1 MEQNPNSSEK
11 DLVSLNATT
20 PYDDLD
26 EAKVLQN
33 YKELEA
39 KREFKKKK
47 NLKANSQVDLEPT
60 ADDLK
65 AYDSNILL
73 NAQDGNIVELEECQL
88 RNDIFQFFEK
98 FFTNNCEIW
107 KNFIPDENARSDFIS
122 KTFAPYQINGC
133 YKSKPKIFA
142 SIENE
147 DIKYVMFLIKSSNF
161 LKDFTFPSPIS
172 VDSILKTYIWI
183 FEKIKSEIAAL
194 LFQSDFLWLFPPS
207 PLSLL
212 TPENQLTIEN
222 ALDKSIECA
231 ENEKLPLITVAHTED
246 QISILKKKGFSKI
259 YPIYL
264 PQIEIKLKLN
274 EDVELPK
281 LGENPLRIWYLIKD
295 TENPIATLPK
305 AQPMKKNEKKKDN
318 K

>member
-1 MEQNPNSSEK
+1 M
-11 DLVSLNATT
+11 
-20 PYDDLD
+20 
-26 EAKVLQN
+26 
-33 YKELEA
+33 
-39 KREFKKKK
+39 
-47 NLKANSQVDLEPT
+47 
-60 ADDLK
+60 
-65 AYDSNILL
+65 
-73 NAQDGNIVELEECQL
+73 
-88 RNDIFQFFEK
+88 
-98 FFTNNCEIW
+98 
-107 KNFIPDENARSDFIS
+107 
-122 KTFAPYQINGC
+122 
-133 YKSKPKIFA
+133 
-142 SIENE
+142 
-147 DIKYVMFLIKSSNF
+147 
-161 LKDFTFPSPIS
+161 
-172 VDSILKTYIWI
+172 
-183 FEKIKSEIAAL
+183 
-194 LFQSDFLWLFPPS
+194 WLFPPS

-305 AQPMKKNEKKKDN
+305 AQPMKSNFIKLFFNYINSLLIFRK
-318 K
+318 

>member
-107 KNFIPDENARSDFIS
+107 K
-122 KTFAPYQINGC
+122 Y
-133 YKSKPKIFA
+133 
-142 SIENE
+142 
-147 DIKYVMFLIKSSNF
+147 
-161 LKDFTFPSPIS
+161 
-172 VDSILKTYIWI
+172 
-183 FEKIKSEIAAL
+183 
-194 LFQSDFLWLFPPS
+194 
-207 PLSLL
+207 
-212 TPENQLTIEN
+212 
-222 ALDKSIECA
+222 
-231 ENEKLPLITVAHTED
+231 
-246 QISILKKKGFSKI
+246 
-259 YPIYL
+259 
-264 PQIEIKLKLN
+264 
-274 EDVELPK
+274 
-281 LGENPLRIWYLIKD
+281 
-295 TENPIATLPK
+295 
-305 AQPMKKNEKKKDN
+305 
-318 K
+318 